1 MRKKH
6 QSWITAYIESIEPK
20 ELNLELID
28 EKTDEALVAPH
39 AAIVKQIIDKLT
51 TQMTDALYSGDK
63 DKVAMVNQVA
73 SLVGLGITQNKQAK
87 GKTFSYKLKRK

>member
-1 MRKKH
+1 MRKKY
-6 QSWITAYIESIEPK
+6 QSWKTAYIESIEPK
-20 ELNLELID
+20 ELID

-39 AAIVKQIIDKLT
+39 GAIVSQIIDKLT
-51 TQMTDALYSGDK
+51 KQMTDALFSGDK

-73 SLVGLGITQNKQAK
+73 NLVGLGITQNKQAK

>member
-28 EKTDEALVAPH
+28 EKTDEDRLRYKERH
-39 AAIVKQIIDKLT
+39 KQYK
-51 TQMTDALYSGDK
+51 
-63 DKVAMVNQVA
+63 NQQ
-73 SLVGLGITQNKQAK
+73 L
-87 GKTFSYKLKRK
+87 

>member
-1 MRKKH
+1 MRRKH

-20 ELNLELID
+20 ELID

-39 AAIVKQIIDKLT
+39 AAIVKQILDKLT